1 MMNSTHLSIKP
12 YQKADEP
19 QVINLWHQC
28 NLIVPWNN
36 PHDDIARKVRAQPHL
51 FLVGTFEAQVIATI
65 MAGYEG
71 HRGWLNY
78 LAVSPDY
85 QRQGIGRL
93 MVEEAIMRLQALGCP
108 KVNVQIRTS
117 NTEVITFYERLGFT
131 LDDVISMGKRF

>member
-1 MMNSTHLSIKP
+1 MVNSTHLSIKP
-12 YQKADEP
+12 YQEADEP
-19 QVINLWHQC
+19 QVINLWHHC

-36 PHDDIARKVRAQPHL
+36 PHDDIARKVQVQPHL
-51 FLVGTFEAQVIATI
+51 FLVGAFEAQVIATI

-85 QRQGIGRL
+85 QRQGIGRR
-93 MVEEAIMRLQALGCP
+93 MVEEAIMRLQALGCR
-108 KVNVQIRTS
+108 KVNLQIRTS